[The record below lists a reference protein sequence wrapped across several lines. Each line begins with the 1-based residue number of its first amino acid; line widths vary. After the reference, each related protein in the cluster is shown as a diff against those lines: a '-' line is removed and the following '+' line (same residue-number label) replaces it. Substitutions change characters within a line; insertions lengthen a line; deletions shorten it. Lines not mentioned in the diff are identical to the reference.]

1 MTDRTESR
9 VLNEPN
15 CGIKKIVLRTGI
27 VVEAGTDTVTV
38 TLADF
43 GCDRVL
49 ACYGVYQMTEDS
61 IMLQEDDFTTAVSAG
76 VLTITTV
83 DVGGNDSTDNKKRV
97 YTVWAECGA

>member
-15 CGIKKIVLRTGI
+15 CGLKKIIVRTGTT
-27 VVEAGTDTVTV
+27 VEAGTDTVTL

-49 ACYGVYQMTEDS
+49 SVYGVYHSTEDN
-61 IMLQEDDFTTAVSAG
+61 IMLQEDDPTTAVANG

-97 YTVWAECGA
+97 YTVWAQCGA

>member
-15 CGIKKIVLRTGI
+15 CGLKKIVVRTGTT
-27 VVEAGTDTVTV
+27 VEAGTDTVTL

-49 ACYGVYQMTEDS
+49 ACYGVYQATEDS
-61 IMLQEDDFTTAVSAG
+61 IMLQEDDFTTDVTSG
-76 VLTITTV
+76 LLTITTV
-83 DVGGNDSTDNKKRV
+83 DVGGNDSTDNNNRV
-97 YTVWAECGA
+97 YTVWAESGA

>member
-9 VLNEPN
+9 ILNVPN
-15 CGIKKIVLRTGI
+15 SGLKKIIVRTGTT
-27 VVEAGTDTVTV
+27 VEAGTDTVTV

-49 ACYGVYQMTEDS
+49 SVYGVYQMTEDS
-61 IMLQEDDFTTAVSAG
+61 IMLQEDDPTTDVTSG

-97 YTVWAECGA
+97 YTVWMESGA